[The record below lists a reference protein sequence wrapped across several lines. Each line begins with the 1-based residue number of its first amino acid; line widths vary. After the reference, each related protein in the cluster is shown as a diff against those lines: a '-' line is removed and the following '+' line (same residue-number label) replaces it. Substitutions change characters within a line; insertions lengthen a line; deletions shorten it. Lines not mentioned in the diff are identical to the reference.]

1 MYYPPI
7 PAWMQNPGIYLC
19 LGAVIVFSLTMLI
32 VEAAI
37 RNRRDRE
44 MQELYERDQRKSND

>member
-7 PAWMQNPGIYLC
+7 PAWMQNPGTYLC
-19 LGAVIVFSLTMLI
+19 LGAVVVFCLAMLI